1 MRLRSF
7 GFVLA
12 VVLFSVPTSRA
23 AEPVDPGLIP
33 EARKVLDYLNT
44 VYGTNVLLG
53 QEALE
58 RAEMAHQISGRHPAV
73 VSLDLAAFTSYEGKR
88 WAPGYK
94 AVLAR
99 RIEQAKW
106 WHGRG
111 GILTMQWHWPNPLTD
126 EGNVKACRP
135 KFHPIDI
142 KKVITPGTPEH
153 EAAIEDMARHADYL
167 EQLAEARIPV
177 LWRPLHEI
185 DGGWF
190 WWTDTETP
198 ENTAGLW
205 RMIFDYMVKDR
216 GLHNLVWV
224 YSAALKAGPKGR
236 DDLAAVDYRRRFYP
250 GDDYVDISGIDIY
263 VSKWHGW
270 PDYRESAYPKAMD
283 IIRRV
288 TPGKMLALCECQG
301 VPNPDRMAA
310 DGPRWLYCLP
320 WTVGEAGST
329 WNGAD
334 WIAKTYPHEVLVTL
348 DELPAL
354 VPHNVPPVV
363 RLAAPHDGAVLQA
376 GDLEMRAEAVDRDG
390 RVAKVEFLAV
400 PSWHNWYEHDAAER
414 AERLQGS
421 VPLGAADGPPYTC
434 RWRGAR
440 PGLYSVLARATDEK
454 GAAAYSNAARVTVGL
469 DNLAA
474 GKAVKASS
482 RQEAGVMA
490 ADGDLW
496 SAWLSDKKDAETALT
511 VNLDGAQKVGAV
523 VLVWGRHAGR
533 AYRIQV
539 AAGPDEWKTVH
550 ETKSG
555 AGGVEVIRFPP
566 VRPHAIRLVRD
577 EPAEEALRYWLYEFG
592 VYESLPAREGEKAQ

>member
-1 MRLRSF
+1 MRLRSI
-7 GFVLA
+7 GVVLA
-12 VVLFSVPTSRA
+12 VVLLAVAGGRA
-23 AEPVDPGLIP
+23 AEPVDEDLIP
-33 EARKVLDYLNT
+33 EARKVLDYLHS
-44 VYGTNVLLG
+44 VYGTKVLLG

-58 RAEMAHQISGRHPAV
+58 RAEMAHQISGRYPAV

-99 RIEQAKW
+99 RIEQAKR
-106 WHGRG
+106 WHRRG

-135 KFHPIDI
+135 KFYPIDI
-142 KKVITPGTPEH
+142 KKVITPGTPDH

-198 ENTAGLW
+198 ENTADLW
-205 RMIFDYMVKDR
+205 RMIFDYMVNER

-236 DDLAAVDYRRRFYP
+236 GDLAAVDYRRRFYP

-270 PDYRESAYPKAMD
+270 PDYRESGYPKAMD

-288 TPGKMLALCECQG
+288 TPGKILALCECQG

-334 WIAKTYPHEVLVTL
+334 WIAKTYPHEILVTL
-348 DELPAL
+348 DDLPAL

-363 RLAAPHDGAVLQA
+363 RLTAPHDGTALPA
-376 GDLEMRAEAVDRDG
+376 DNIEIRAEAIDRDG
-390 RVAKVEFLAV
+390 RTAKIEFLAL
-400 PSWHNWYEHDAAER
+400 PGWHNWYELDPGER
-414 AERLQGS
+414 SDLLARA
-421 VPLGAADGPPYTC
+421 VRLGAADAPPYTS
-434 RWRGAR
+434 RWRDAR
-440 PGLYSVLARATDEK
+440 PGLYSILARATDEK
-454 GAAAYSNAARVTVGL
+454 GTAAVSNAARITVGL
-469 DNLAA
+469 ANLAA
-474 GKAVKASS
+474 DKEAAASS
-482 RQEAGVMA
+482 RQEAAAMA
-490 ADGDLW
+490 VDGDLW
-496 SAWLSDKKDAETALT
+496 SAWLSDKKDAETTLT
-511 VNLDGAQKVGAV
+511 VDLGGTQTIGAV
-523 VLVWGRHAGR
+523 VLVWGRHPGR
-533 AYRIQV
+533 AYRIQ
-539 AAGPDEWKTVH
+539 AATGPDEWKTVH
-550 ETKSG
+550 KTKAG

-566 VRPHAIRLVRD
+566 VQPHAIRLVRD
-577 EPAEEALRYWLYEFG
+577 EPAEEALRYWLYEIG
-592 VYESLPAREGEKAQ
+592 VYESLPAREGEKVR